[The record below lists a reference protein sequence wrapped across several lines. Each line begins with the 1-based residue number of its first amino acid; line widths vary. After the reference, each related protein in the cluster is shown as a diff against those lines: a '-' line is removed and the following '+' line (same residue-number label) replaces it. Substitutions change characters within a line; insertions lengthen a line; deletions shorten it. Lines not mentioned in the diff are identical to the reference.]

1 MTLVQPDSG
10 PLDPT
15 AVPGRGVLVV
25 GMHRSGTSATTR
37 VLNLTGLPLA
47 DADDLWLELPG
58 NESGYW
64 ESASLSRVNERLL
77 RRVGGTWWRPPDPAA
92 LVGLAGDPDLRRQ
105 AAQLFVRLH
114 GTGAWVWKD
123 PRVCL

>member
-37 VLNLTGLPLA
+37 VLNLAGLPLA
-47 DADDLWLELPG
+47 DTDDLWLELPG
-58 NESGYW
+58 NETGYW
-64 ESASLSRVNERLL
+64 ESSSLSRFNEGLL
-77 RRVGGTWWRPPDPAA
+77 QRAGGSWWRPPEPAA
-92 LVGLAGDPDLRRQ
+92 INELAEEPDLRRQ
-105 AAQLFVRLH
+105 
-114 GTGAWVWKD
+114 GAH
-123 PRVCL
+123 L